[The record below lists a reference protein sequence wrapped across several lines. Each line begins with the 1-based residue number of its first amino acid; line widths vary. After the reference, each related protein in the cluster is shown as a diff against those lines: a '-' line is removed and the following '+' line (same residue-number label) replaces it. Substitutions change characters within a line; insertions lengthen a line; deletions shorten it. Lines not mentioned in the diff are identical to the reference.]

1 MSLTEGLKA
10 VSEPVNKLLVPIAT
24 SVGTTLQDVWDLVF
38 GGFNTYVQ
46 KRELPAKN
54 ACRTSNLPSKRR
66 LPQFPLSTC
75 RSLPSP

>member
-46 KRELPAKN
+46 KKESYPRKMLAG
-54 ACRTSNLPSKRR
+54 L
-66 LPQFPLSTC
+66 QIFPRKEGC
-75 RSLPSP
+75 RSSL